1 MISELDGR
9 HVIRGPRMMYG
20 CGYRGKH
27 EADVE
32 VIFLFA
38 MKSNDLTGCLQ
49 LQPSVCWRELMSP
62 LSSGTDI
69 HPTYT

>member
-1 MISELDGR
+1 VISELDGR

-20 CGYRGKH
+20 CGYGGKH

-38 MKSNDLTGCLQ
+38 MKSNDLTGCSQ
-49 LQPSVCWRELMSP
+49 L
-62 LSSGTDI
+62 
-69 HPTYT
+69 